1 MRDPSDPYADEIAD
15 SLPDPPPRGEKSS
28 HRDPAEISACDLC
41 DDDGYRGSQICHHI
55 DHAAAARRGIAACQA
70 ALNQQPNDRKESGT
84 HEQQ

>member
-28 HRDPAEISACDLC
+28 HRDSAEIAACDLC
-41 DDDGYRGSQICHHI
+41 DA

-70 ALNQQPNDRKESGT
+70 ALNQQPNDRKESGP